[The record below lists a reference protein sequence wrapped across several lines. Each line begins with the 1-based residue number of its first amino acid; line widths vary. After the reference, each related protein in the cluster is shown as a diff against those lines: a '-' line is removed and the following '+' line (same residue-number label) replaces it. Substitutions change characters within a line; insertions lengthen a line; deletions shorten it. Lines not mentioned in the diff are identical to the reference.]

1 MTVTDVTVTL
11 REKKMKKKK
20 ATQSE
25 LLSAFETVLK
35 AIEHRAF
42 KKEAVEKREG
52 VGDNGKA
59 FESH

>member
-1 MTVTDVTVTL
+1 
-11 REKKMKKKK
+11 MKKKK